1 MRMGKEK
8 TQVNQQIPIVYLT
21 GRLWIP
27 LSVFLFFLVSIFS
40 KEELL
45 ERFLG
50 NASLVVHQVVLYGTQ
65 IGLWMSSAF
74 LIQRMVTVFVWDGL
88 ISGISGRPV
97 PRLPKDVTA
106 LSYFWCGP
114 HWCPCHC
121 FRSTSNRDMGH
132 FWGSQY
138 CNRNCPA

>member
-1 MRMGKEK
+1 MQKGVMKMGKEQTRDK
-8 TQVNQQIPIVYLT
+8 EELPIVYLT

-50 NASLVVHQVVLYGTQ
+50 NASIIVHQVVLYGTQ

-74 LIQRMVTVFVWDGL
+74 LIQRMVTVFVWD
-88 ISGISGRPV
+88 
-97 PRLPKDVTA
+97 
-106 LSYFWCGP
+106 
-114 HWCPCHC
+114 
-121 FRSTSNRDMGH
+121 
-132 FWGSQY
+132 
-138 CNRNCPA
+138 

>member
-1 MRMGKEK
+1 MAQKGVMEMGKEQARDK
-8 TQVNQQIPIVYLT
+8 GELPIVYLT

-50 NASLVVHQVVLYGTQ
+50 NASMIIHQVVVYGTQ

-74 LIQRMVTVFVWDGL
+74 LFQRMVTVFVWDGL
-88 ISGISGRPV
+88 IQVFPGGQFPGCLR
-97 PRLPKDVTA
+97 
-106 LSYFWCGP
+106 
-114 HWCPCHC
+114 
-121 FRSTSNRDMGH
+121 M
-132 FWGSQY
+132 
-138 CNRNCPA
+138 